1 MNDKRRVLSRSIKV
15 AAVLFILF
23 VITSGWAKTSV
34 AVLPVEATNNECR
47 YIAKILEARDL
58 EHVFAQSE
66 QFSLIN
72 LKTSEKFYKSM
83 HLGAI
88 GSLSRENLRKISEEL
103 DAQIVVRLWVLPE
116 TSMLSEINMKAYS
129 PAEDNENEHRFMVS
143 KEKYQRWAQLSSE
156 LLTHLLPEKQAEQ
169 VAVIP
174 PISDPSN
181 TLENPKIP
189 RPATFEF
196 KQSKDQNKD
205 AIAVII
211 ANRDYLS
218 DNIPAV
224 EFALNDGNEV
234 KSMLVRS
241 FGLDAQNIIH
251 GSNCTKATMESIF
264 GTVSD
269 PRGKLYNWIKPH
281 QSDVYIYYTGH
292 GAPDIKNNKAYLLP
306 VDSDPSLIQLTGYPL
321 ETLFNNLA
329 GLPYRSLTVVID
341 ACFSGLST
349 KGMLLSNVSPAGL
362 EVNTP
367 LPAMRAG
374 NVFLS
379 SSGREYSSWH
389 ESEGHSLF
397 TYFFLKG
404 MQGEADVNKDR
415 KITAGEMKEYLDTE
429 VAYHARRLN
438 NVEQNPSFF
447 GSGDTNMVRYKE

>member
-1 MNDKRRVLSRSIKV
+1 MNNKRRDLSRSIKV

-34 AVLPVEATNNECR
+34 AVLPVEATNNGGE
-47 YIAKILEARDL
+47 YVAKILEARDL
-58 EHVFAQSE
+58 AQVFDQSE
-66 QFSLIN
+66 QFTLIS
-72 LKTSEKFYKSM
+72 LKTSEKLFKSL
-83 HLGAI
+83 HFGDI
-88 GSLSRENLRKISEEL
+88 GSISKANLRKISEEL
-103 DAQIVVRLWVLPE
+103 GAQIVVRIWVRHNAQAFFDI
-116 TSMLSEINMKAYS
+116 SMKVYSPVEDSEIDHS
-129 PAEDNENEHRFMVS
+129 FTVS
-143 KEKYQRWAQLSSE
+143 KEKNQRWAQLRSE
-156 LLTHLLPEKQAEQ
+156 MLTHLLPEKQVEQ

-181 TLENPKIP
+181 TLENPQIT

-264 GTVSD
+264 GTASD

-306 VDSDPSLIQLTGYPL
+306 VDSDPSLIQLTGYSL

-341 ACFSGLST
+341 ACFSGLSP

-404 MQGEADVNKDR
+404 MQWEADVNKDR

-447 GSGDTNMVRYKE
+447 GSGDTNMVRYK

>member
-15 AAVLFILF
+15 AAVIFILF

-34 AVLPVEATNNECR
+34 AVLPVEATNNGGR
-47 YIAKILEARDL
+47 YVAKMLEERDL

-72 LKTSEKFYKSM
+72 LKTSEKSYKSM

-88 GSLSRENLRKISEEL
+88 GSLSRESLRRISDEL
-103 DAQIVVRLWVLPE
+103 DAQIVVRLWVSHEVPDFD
-116 TSMLSEINMKAYS
+116 IIMKAYS
-129 PAEDNENEHRFMVS
+129 PAEDNENEHIFTVS

-181 TLENPKIP
+181 TLENPQIP

-241 FGLDAQNIIH
+241 FGLDVQNIIH

-264 GTVSD
+264 GTASD

-341 ACFSGLST
+341 ACFSGLSP

-367 LPAMRAG
+367 LPALRAG

-415 KITAGEMKEYLDTE
+415 KITAGEMKDYLNTE

-438 NVEQNPSFF
+438 NVEQNPLFY
-447 GSGDTNMVRYKE
+447 GREDMLLMHYK